1 MNDIYFSNQS
11 NTQPIPP
18 LNPNNEPLPKPSPKQ
33 NKRRKKRFLFVKF
46 VFSLFL
52 VFAIALSASFAY
64 IYTLMRKTDY
74 NELGNRD
81 NVYVNTADL
90 MQNEKV
96 VNILFVGVD
105 ARTQNEKSRSD
116 SMILF
121 SIDKNNKKIKLTS
134 FMRDT
139 WVNMPET
146 KKYAKLNAACTY
158 GGAQYVIDTIEY
170 NFNVKIDNYILVD
183 FESFKTIVD
192 KLGGIQ
198 VEVTPKEAK
207 NMREEFFLDIQ
218 AGESVLLDGNE
229 ALWYSR
235 IRYLDSD
242 FFRTQRQRKVITSV
256 IEKARKTGKFELVD
270 ILEDILPLAE
280 TDLDPM
286 ELTKL
291 AIGAGLIY
299 IRYDIEQTR
308 IPADDTWKN
317 ATKKGQSV
325 LEADIGANQK
335 HLKDFLYTPD
345 AEKETTSVNN

>member
-1 MNDIYFSNQS
+1 MNDIYFSKQTD
-11 NTQPIPP
+11 TQPIPP
-18 LNPNNEPLPKPSPKQ
+18 LPSDNEPLTGQS
-33 NKRRKKRFLFVKF
+33 KRVKKRFRWLKILL
-46 VFSLFL
+46 SLFL
-52 VFAIALSASFAY
+52 VFAIVFSAGFAY
-64 IYTLMRKTDY
+64 IYTLMRRTNY
-74 NELGNRD
+74 NELGNKD

-96 VNILFVGVD
+96 VNILFIGVD
-105 ARTQNEKSRSD
+105 ARAQNVASRSD

-170 NFNVKIDNYILVD
+170 NFNIKIDNYILVD

-192 KLGGIQ
+192 RLGGVH
-198 VEVTPKEAK
+198 VEVTQKEAK
-207 NMREEFFLDIQ
+207 NMREEFFLNTQ
-218 AGESVLLDGNE
+218 AGENVLLDGNE

-242 FFRTQRQRKVITSV
+242 FMRTQRQRKVITSV
-256 IEKARKTGKFELVD
+256 IEKARMTNKFELID

-280 TDLDPM
+280 TNLDPM

-291 AIGAGLIY
+291 AIGAGLFY
-299 IRYDIEQTR
+299 IRYDIEQAK
-308 IPADDTWKN
+308 IPADGTWKN

-325 LEADIGANQK
+325 LEADIGANQQY
-335 HLKDFLYTPD
+335 LNYFIYTPD
-345 AEKETTSVNN
+345 AEKETTTKNN